1 MLHSIPAPAAA
12 HFTKLEAYWAG
23 VTGNNVSFNNGL
35 NVTLI
40 YDQRIL
46 IWAYTKVFGVF

>member
-35 NVTLI
+35 I
-40 YDQRIL
+40 QDEIRWYISRI
-46 IWAYTKVFGVF
+46 TNETR

>member
-1 MLHSIPAPAAA
+1 MLRLIPAPAAA

-35 NVTLI
+35 SAA
-40 YDQRIL
+40 IL
-46 IWAYTKVFGVF
+46 QQHGA